1 MRIGLVRR
9 GYSSSGGAESYLFR
23 FANAARTAGHEPVL
37 ICGPEWPREVWPHDM
52 VVVAGK
58 TPGEFADRLDDRRA
72 SGGWDVLFSLERVWA
87 SDVYRAGDGVH
98 SAWLD
103 RRAQFEPAW
112 RGWFRKFQR
121 KHREI
126 IELECALFT
135 GGARRVI
142 ANSQM
147 VKDEII
153 RLYGT
158 PAEHVHVI
166 HNGVPI
172 HSAEPGAREKVRAEL
187 GLAPTEYVALFAGT
201 GWDRKGLRH
210 AVAALNALKIPITL
224 LVAGRGGRGEQR
236 ALPPSDRVRF
246 LGALPGEKL
255 RAVLAAADVFILP
268 TIYDPFSN
276 ACIEALAAG
285 LPVITTTA
293 NGFAEIIAHGEEGH
307 AVAPGDTRA
316 LADAL
321 ATWADPAR
329 RDAVRPRLL
338 EKAAHF
344 SVEKNLTRT
353 LEVITAL
360 HLC

>member
-9 GYSSSGGAESYLFR
+9 GYSASGGAEAYLFR
-23 FANAARTAGHEPVL
+23 FANAARAAGHEPVL
-37 ICGPEWPREVWPHDM
+37 ICGSEWPREVWPHES

-58 TPGEFADRLDDRRA
+58 TPEDFADLLADRRE
-72 SGGWDVLFSLERVWA
+72 SGGWDVLFSLERILA
-87 SDVYRAGDGVH
+87 CDVYRAGDGVH
-98 SAWLD
+98 AAWLE
-103 RRAQFEPAW
+103 RRRQFEPAW
-112 RGWFRKFQR
+112 RGWFRTLQR

-126 IELECALFT
+126 MELECGLFT

-153 RLYGT
+153 RHYGT

-166 HNGVPI
+166 HNGVPT
-172 HSAEPGAREKVRAEL
+172 HATAPGARGKIRAEL
-187 GLAPTEYVALFAGT
+187 GLAPAEYVALFAGS
-201 GWDRKGLRH
+201 GWNRKGLRH
-210 AVAALNALKIPITL
+210 AIAAVNSLKTPITL
-224 LVAGRGGRGEQR
+224 LVAGRGESGGLPVSSR
-236 ALPPSDRVRF
+236 AKF

-293 NGFAEIIAHGEEGH
+293 NGFAEIIENAVDGH
-307 AVAPGDTRA
+307 AVAPGDIRA
-316 LADAL
+316 LGDAL
-321 ATWADPAR
+321 TSWADLQR

-338 EKAAHF
+338 EKAARC
-344 SVEKNLTRT
+344 SVEENLART
-353 LEVITAL
+353 LEVITAA
-360 HLC
+360 

>member
-9 GYSSSGGAESYLFR
+9 GYSASGGAEAYLFR
-23 FANAARTAGHEPVL
+23 FAKAAHAAGHEPVL
-37 ICGPEWPREVWPHDM
+37 ICGPEWPREVWPHES

-58 TPGEFADRLDDRRA
+58 TPEDFADLLAERRE
-72 SGGWDVLFSLERVWA
+72 SGGWDVLFSLERVLGC
-87 SDVYRAGDGVH
+87 DVYRAGDGVH
-98 SAWLD
+98 AAWLE

-126 IELECALFT
+126 MELECGLFT

-153 RLYGT
+153 RHYGT
-158 PAEHVHVI
+158 PADHVHVI
-166 HNGVPI
+166 HNGVPT
-172 HSAEPGAREKVRAEL
+172 HRADPGARENIRAEL
-187 GLAPTEYVALFAGT
+187 GLAPTHYVAVFAGS
-201 GWDRKGLRH
+201 GWERKGLRH
-210 AVAALNALKIPITL
+210 AVAAMNALKIPATL

-236 ALPPSDRVRF
+236 ALPSSDRVRL
-246 LGALPGEKL
+246 LGALSAEKL
-255 RAVLAAADVFILP
+255 RAVFSAADVFILP

-293 NGFAEIIAHGEEGH
+293 NGFAEILENGVEGN
-307 AVAPGDTRA
+307 AVAPGDIRA

-321 ATWADPAR
+321 TLWADRKR
-329 RDAVRPRLL
+329 RETIRPRLL
-338 EKAAHF
+338 EKAARF
-344 SVEKNLTRT
+344 TVEENVART
-353 LEVITAL
+353 LEVITAAR
-360 HLC
+360 HA

>member
-9 GYSSSGGAESYLFR
+9 GYSSSGGAEAYLFR
-23 FANAARTAGHEPVL
+23 FANAARAAGHEPVL
-37 ICGPEWPREVWPHDM
+37 ICSSEWPREVWPHDM
-52 VVVAGK
+52 VVVAGR
-58 TPGEFADRLDDRRA
+58 TPGEFADRLEDRRA

-87 SDVYRAGDGVH
+87 CDVYRAGDGVH

-166 HNGVPI
+166 HNGVPT
-172 HSAEPGAREKVRAEL
+172 HSAEPGAREKVRADI
-187 GLAPTEYVALFAGT
+187 GLAPADYVAVFAGT

-210 AVAALNALKIPITL
+210 AVALDLVDATGHGARGGEIVGLQVELQHAIVRQHRRHSALDRGAFGHPTRGQVVDLHLAATRRSAGTTDDQVALGQRVDLPVGATQSGRQQHAAAQAL
-224 LVAGRGGRGEQR
+224 GVAGRGNV
-236 ALPPSDRVRF
+236 D
-246 LGALPGEKL
+246 
-255 RAVLAAADVFILP
+255 I
-268 TIYDPFSN
+268 
-276 ACIEALAAG
+276 
-285 LPVITTTA
+285 
-293 NGFAEIIAHGEEGH
+293 
-307 AVAPGDTRA
+307 
-316 LADAL
+316 DAL
-321 ATWADPAR
+321 AGLGKSRKIRADDR
-329 RDAVRPRLL
+329 QGHHQTD
-338 EKAAHF
+338 
-344 SVEKNLTRT
+344 
-353 LEVITAL
+353 
-360 HLC
+360 